1 MNAPLPLENQHDQHD
16 PFAEDSDDSSV
27 SSSEAEFNR

>member
-1 MNAPLPLENQHDQHD
+1 MNSPLPPQNQHEQHD
-16 PFAEDSDDSSV
+16 PFAGDSDDSSV